1 MSKHIQD
8 SSRLYSFLKIFVDW
22 SVKSSYRKYQVEG
35 IENLP
40 KDGYSIWAANHTN
53 ALMDPMVMLS
63 TSKQPKVF
71 VARADIFKKK
81 NVVKILSFLKV
92 MPIYRIRDGIEAVKH
107 NNESI
112 EIATNVILDHVP
124 FVIYPEATHRPKHSL
139 LKLSKGI
146 FHIAESVIE
155 KAKDGKP
162 VYIQPIGIEY
172 GDYFRFRSTVLIR
185 FGKPFNI
192 TEYLNE
198 HSDQPQ
204 PVTMLNMRE
213 VLTRK
218 LAELIV
224 YIPDDED
231 YDAVWEYV
239 KLRSGNPE
247 YFKKAIADIE
257 QRDGSKLKGLL
268 RIQAVDKYA
277 VQEALDLKESNPDA
291 AKNLFKKVDT
301 LRLWRIQNGVSAR
314 SIANECGAFKLFVKF
329 LLALIGLPY
338 YCFCAIASSIKW
350 IPITLVLRTV
360 KDDAFYNTARFG
372 TRMALALLALPIWA
386 VVYYLFLPWQ
396 IATAAFLLSLPSLRY
411 LYDYGCYFRCMCSD
425 IRWKFKKRRAP
436 KLEF

>member
-1 MSKHIQD
+1 
-8 SSRLYSFLKIFVDW
+8 
-22 SVKSSYRKYQVEG
+22 
-35 IENLP
+35 
-40 KDGYSIWAANHTN
+40 
-53 ALMDPMVMLS
+53 
-63 TSKQPKVF
+63 
-71 VARADIFKKK
+71 
-81 NVVKILSFLKV
+81 

>member
-8 SSRLYSFLKIFVDW
+8 SSRFYSFLKIFVDW

-213 VLTRK
+213 VLTQK

-257 QRDGSKLKGLL
+257 QRDGGKLKGLL
-268 RIQAVDKYA
+268 GIQAVDKYA
-277 VQEALDLKESNPDA
+277 VQEALDLKESDPDA

>member
-8 SSRLYSFLKIFVDW
+8 SSRFYSFLKIFVDW

-192 TEYLNE
+192 TEYLND

>member
-8 SSRLYSFLKIFVDW
+8 SSRFYSFLKIFVDW

-81 NVVKILSFLKV
+81 NLVKILSFLKV

>member
-8 SSRLYSFLKIFVDW
+8 SSRFYSFLKIFVDW

-314 SIANECGAFKLFVKF
+314 SIANECVAFKLFVKF

>member
-8 SSRLYSFLKIFVDW
+8 SSRFYSFLKIFVDW

-372 TRMALALLALPIWA
+372 TRMALALLALSIWA

-411 LYDYGCYFRCMCSD
+411 LYDYGCFFRCMCSD

>member
-8 SSRLYSFLKIFVDW
+8 SSRFYSFLKIFVDW

-213 VLTRK
+213 VLTQK

>member
-8 SSRLYSFLKIFVDW
+8 SSRFYSFLKIFVDW

-386 VVYYLFLPWQ
+386 VVYYLFFPWQ

>member
-8 SSRLYSFLKIFVDW
+8 SSRFYSFLKIFVDW

>member
-291 AKNLFKKVDT
+291 AKNLFKKVAT

-372 TRMALALLALPIWA
+372 TRMALALLALPVWA

>member
-1 MSKHIQD
+1 MSKNIQD
-8 SSRLYSFLKIFVDW
+8 KSKLYSFLKLFVDW

-35 IENLP
+35 IENIP
-40 KDGYSIWAANHTN
+40 TDGSCIWAANHTN
-53 ALMDPMVMLS
+53 ALMDPMVLLS
-63 TSKQPKVF
+63 ATKSQKVF

-81 NVVKILSFLKV
+81 SVVKILTFLKV
-92 MPIYRIRDGIEAVKH
+92 MPIYRIRDGIDAVKH

-112 EIATNVILDHVP
+112 EKATGVLLDHVP

-146 FHIAESVIE
+146 FHIAESAIE
-155 KAKDGKP
+155 KSTDGSP

-172 GDYFRFRSTVLIR
+172 GDYFRFRSSVLIR

-192 TEYLNE
+192 SEFLKE

-204 PVTMLNMRE
+204 PVTMLKMRE
-213 VLTRK
+213 VLTEK

-231 YDAVWEYV
+231 YDAIWEYV
-239 KLRSGNPE
+239 KLKSGNPDYYNKALAE
-247 YFKKAIADIE
+247 IESKEGKKL
-257 QRDGSKLKGLL
+257 RGLL
-268 RIQAVDKYA
+268 GIQAVDRYA
-277 VQEALDLKESNPDA
+277 VQHALDLKESDPDA
-291 AKNLFKKVDT
+291 ARNLFKKVDA

-314 SIANECGAFKLFVKF
+314 SIANECSGLKLFGKF
-329 LLALIGLPY
+329 LLALTGLPY
-338 YCFCAIASSIKW
+338 YCFCAVASSIKW

-396 IATAAFLLSLPSLRY
+396 IATAAFVLSLPSLKY
-411 LYDYGCYFRCMCSD
+411 LYDYGCYFRCLCSD
-425 IRWKFKKRRAP
+425 IRWKIKKRRAP
-436 KLEF
+436 KLKI

>member
-8 SSRLYSFLKIFVDW
+8 SSRFYSFLKIFVDW
-22 SVKSSYRKYQVEG
+22 SVKSSYR
-35 IENLP
+35 
-40 KDGYSIWAANHTN
+40 IWAANHTN

>member
-198 HSDQPQ
+198 HSDQLQ

-213 VLTRK
+213 VLTQK

>member
-8 SSRLYSFLKIFVDW
+8 SRRFYSFLKIFVDW